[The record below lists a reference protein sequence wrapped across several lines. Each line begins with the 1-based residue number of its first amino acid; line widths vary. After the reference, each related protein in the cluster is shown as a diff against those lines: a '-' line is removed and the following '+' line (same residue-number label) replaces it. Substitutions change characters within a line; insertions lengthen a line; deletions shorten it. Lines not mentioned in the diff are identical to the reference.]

1 MEAKMFNRYIVFVTS
16 IIVLVLVNTNSV
28 HADLA
33 GIGHKGKIEEKSL
46 ISAIYKADEITKLYS
61 QFTAIMDRYVEK
73 KTECADMAGSAAQKG
88 CNSQLIELIEEV
100 KDILAKLNE
109 QAHAVESEIAMNI
122 KNVDKKHSEKLD
134 RILTSI
140 IKMRQGANQ
149 RLKQSVQPI

>member
-1 MEAKMFNRYIVFVTS
+1 MFNRFIVIVTS
-16 IIVLVLVNTNSV
+16 IIFLVLVNTNSV

-33 GIGHKGKIEEKSL
+33 GIGHKGKTEEKSL
-46 ISAIYKADEITKLYS
+46 ISAIYKADELAKLHS
-61 QFTAIMDRYVEK
+61 QFTAIMDRYAK
-73 KTECADMAGSAAQKG
+73 KEAECAAMTDSAAKQG
-88 CNSQLIELIEEV
+88 CNSELTELIEIV

-109 QAHAVESEIAMNI
+109 QAQAVESEIAMNI

-140 IKMRQGANQ
+140 IKMRQSANQ